1 MHPLKVPAN
10 YEPVIL
16 KNTTM
21 VVGVAGIDSLFKSIN
36 KICHRPE
43 QVCKILRKNYNHK
56 INTKDIANILGSEEG
71 QKKNVKDCFNAKY
84 RAIINK
90 VDNDELLIYAKEICK
105 YLYENNIKGVITSY
119 KQIS

>member
-1 MHPLKVPAN
+1 MFYQTSVVFICPN
-10 YEPVIL
+10 I
-16 KNTTM
+16 KNIFLQLIT
-21 VVGVAGIDSLFKSIN
+21 
-36 KICHRPE
+36 E
-43 QVCKILRKNYNHK
+43 NYNHK

-71 QKKNVKDCFNAKY
+71 QRKNVKDCFNAEY

-119 KQIS
+119 KQIY